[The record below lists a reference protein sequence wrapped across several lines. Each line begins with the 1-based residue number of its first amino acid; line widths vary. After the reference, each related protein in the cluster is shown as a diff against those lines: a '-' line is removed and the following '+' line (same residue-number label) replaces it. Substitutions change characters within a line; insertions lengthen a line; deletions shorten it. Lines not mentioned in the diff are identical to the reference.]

1 MPKQSFSRGVVLAC
15 VSLAYGLNALRLPIG
30 DFSQV
35 GPGLFPLLVSGL
47 LLFLALLIIAQSFFV
62 ESPSLYFNLKNI
74 AVIMVSLGG
83 FVALS
88 KALSM
93 LAGIAWL
100 VFVAGLA
107 SRSYSWVRNLQ
118 ITVALALIALA
129 FQKVLG
135 FNLRLI

>member
-1 MPKQSFSRGVVLAC
+1 MPNQNISRGVVLAFIA
-15 VSLAYGLNALRLPIG
+15 LAYALSALRLPIG

-47 LLFLALLIIAQSFFV
+47 LLVIALLIIAQSFLAG
-62 ESPSLYFNLKNI
+62 SPTPYLNLKNI

-83 FVALS
+83 FAVLS
-88 KALSM
+88 KGLDV
-93 LAGIAWL
+93 LAGIIWL
-100 VFVAGLA
+100 VLVAGLA
-107 SRSYSWVRNLQ
+107 SKSYSWMRNLQ

-129 FQKVLG
+129 FEKLLG

>member
-1 MPKQSFSRGVVLAC
+1 MPNQNISRGVVLAFIAA
-15 VSLAYGLNALRLPIG
+15 AYALTALRLPIG

-47 LLFLALLIIAQSFFV
+47 LLVVALLIIAQSFFAG
-62 ESPSLYFNLKNI
+62 SPPLYLNFKNI

-83 FVALS
+83 FAVLS
-88 KALSM
+88 KFLDM
-93 LAGIAWL
+93 LAGIVWL

-107 SRSYSWVRNLQ
+107 SKSYSWMRNLK
-118 ITVALALIALA
+118 IATVLALIALA
-129 FQKVLG
+129 FEKLLG

>member
-1 MPKQSFSRGVVLAC
+1 MPNQNISRGIVLALIA
-15 VSLAYGLNALRLPIG
+15 LAYALSALRLPIG

-47 LLFLALLIIAQSFFV
+47 LLVIALLIIAQSFLAG
-62 ESPSLYFNLKNI
+62 SPTLYLNLKNI
-74 AVIMVSLGG
+74 TVIMVSLGG
-83 FVALS
+83 FAVLS
-88 KALSM
+88 KVPDM
-93 LAGIAWL
+93 LVGIIWL

-107 SRSYSWVRNLQ
+107 SKSYSWIRNVQ

-129 FQKVLG
+129 FEKLLG